1 MSERKKL
8 LITGAAGKIGTA
20 LRKHLRN
27 RYDFRLMFHSQ
38 IPDDVD
44 EKDEVV
50 VSDISNFEAMVEAA
64 AGVDAIAHLALFR
77 TWQGMPNAQRAQV
90 TFDVDMKG
98 TYNIYEAARINR
110 VSTVVYASTNHVT
123 GINEKEGIRSVPD
136 KPVRPDGIYGLARR
150 LERLWDGFTP
160 ISTGSGCSVC
170 GLQISM
176 GWMNLGGI
184 MSRGS
189 PAGLALGISLR

>member
-1 MSERKKL
+1 MTERKKL

-98 TYNIYEAARINR
+98 DVQY
-110 VSTVVYASTNHVT
+110 
-123 GINEKEGIRSVPD
+123 
-136 KPVRPDGIYGLARR
+136 L
-150 LERLWDGFTP
+150 
-160 ISTGSGCSVC
+160 
-170 GLQISM
+170 
-176 GWMNLGGI
+176 
-184 MSRGS
+184 RGS
-189 PAGLALGISLR
+189 AD